1 MIKNLL
7 LLISL
12 MSANCAFN
20 DVDNTPEER
29 KYLLVEFE
37 NVQPAAVVS
46 AKSDIHRMSESK
58 ICGIR
63 ANIITTNSN
72 SNKRFIVIRPK
83 EGECDL
89 EQYSQN
95 LESMLLETSDSAI
108 VSLVSKS
115 EYGQII
121 RDESLR

>member
-1 MIKNLL
+1 
-7 LLISL
+7 

-83 EGECDL
+83 EGECDF